1 MRNEF
6 VNEIGKFC
14 NSSIKYVLT
23 SINSMPHQLLA
34 ADMQA
39 KYNYPEFQVNFK
51 YLFPKH
57 KYIQNTP
64 TTTLN

>member
-6 VNEIGKFC
+6 VNEIEKFC
-14 NSSIKYVLT
+14 KSSIKYVLT

-34 ADMQA
+34 ASMQA
-39 KYNYPEFQVNFK
+39 KYNYPELQFIFK

-57 KYIQNTP
+57 KYIQKTP
-64 TTTLN
+64 TTNLN